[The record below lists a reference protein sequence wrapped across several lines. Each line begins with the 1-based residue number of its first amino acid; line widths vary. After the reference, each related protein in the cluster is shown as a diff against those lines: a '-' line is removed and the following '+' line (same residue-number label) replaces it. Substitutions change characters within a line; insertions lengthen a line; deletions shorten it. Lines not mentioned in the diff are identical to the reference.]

1 MQHLTAKKGTDRE
14 IRLSVFEFIDPPINE
29 QDLPLSAVTEITW
42 VMAASPDD
50 TGTALITKTYTGG
63 DITFIDDGDDGQ
75 ISFLLDDVTD
85 CDRTGRSFWELR
97 ILLGGK
103 NYKSEEW
110 GTIAFLDGMAAVAS

>member
-14 IRLSVFEFIDPPINE
+14 VRLNIFEFVDPPTVE

-42 VMAASPDD
+42 VMAANPAD
-50 TGTALITKTYTGG
+50 TATALITKTFTGG

-75 ISFLLDDVTD
+75 ITFLLDDVDD
-85 CDRTGRSFWELR
+85 CDRTGRFYWELR

-110 GTIAFLDGMAAVAS
+110 GTIDFLTAMGAVAS